1 MWIGSNNNCED
12 TPLGIK
18 WQKCVKFLGVFI
30 TYDVQLLVEKIFKQF
45 RLKKVKNVI
54 NLWKT
59 RGLSIHGKEN
69 VIKSLLLPK
78 MIYPSSI
85 LCTPVQIIK

>member
-18 WQKCVKFLGVFI
+18 WQKCVKCLGVFI